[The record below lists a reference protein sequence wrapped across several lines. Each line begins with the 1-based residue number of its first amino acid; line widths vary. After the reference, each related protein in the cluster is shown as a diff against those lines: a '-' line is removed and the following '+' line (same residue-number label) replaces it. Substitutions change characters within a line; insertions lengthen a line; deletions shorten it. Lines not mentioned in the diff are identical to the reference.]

1 MDTHPKH
8 LPADERRA
16 VTVES
21 VVALAGSQNPSE
33 ITTAAI
39 AKHMNLTQG
48 ALFRHFPNK
57 EAIWQAVMEWV
68 AERLLA
74 RIDRSAQGIESPLAA
89 MEAMFMSH
97 IEFVAEHPGVPRM
110 MFGELQRAE
119 STPAKRMVQTLI
131 QRYGE
136 RLHRLIEKGKAS
148 GELSPSLDNEA
159 AATLFIGTIQG
170 LVMQSLLAGDVG
182 RMHRDAPRVFAIYR
196 RGIRVRNEKL
206 PLQGRTLALLAVIIP
221 LLVLFIYVGL
231 RSGPLAPVAVTVASV
246 ESQAI
251 TPALFGIGT
260 VEARYTYKIGPTFAG
275 RVKRLEVHVGDQVK
289 AGQVLGEMEP
299 VDLDDRVRSQES
311 VFKRA
316 EAALREAE
324 ARQAYAQT
332 QARRYEQL
340 FAVRST
346 SEEIVTTKR
355 QELQIADAALSAAR
369 EDIARARS
377 DREALVAQRSN
388 LRLIAPVDGVVAV
401 RDADPGTTIVAGQAV
416 VEVIDP
422 KSLWINVRFD
432 QISASGLAGGC
443 RLISSC
449 VRVVARP

>member
-1 MDTHPKH
+1 MK
-8 LPADERRA
+8 
-16 VTVES
+16 
-21 VVALAGSQNPSE
+21 
-33 ITTAAI
+33 
-39 AKHMNLTQG
+39 
-48 ALFRHFPNK
+48 
-57 EAIWQAVMEWV
+57 
-68 AERLLA
+68 
-74 RIDRSAQGIESPLAA
+74 
-89 MEAMFMSH
+89 
-97 IEFVAEHPGVPRM
+97 
-110 MFGELQRAE
+110 
-119 STPAKRMVQTLI
+119 
-131 QRYGE
+131 
-136 RLHRLIEKGKAS
+136 
-148 GELSPSLDNEA
+148 
-159 AATLFIGTIQG
+159 
-170 LVMQSLLAGDVG
+170 
-182 RMHRDAPRVFAIYR
+182 
-196 RGIRVRNEKL
+196 KL

-246 ESQAI
+246 ESRAI

-340 FAVRST
+340 LAVRFI
-346 SEEIVTTKR
+346 SEEIVTTKQ

-422 KSLWINVRFD
+422 KSLWINARFD
-432 QISASGLAGGC
+432 QISASGLAG
-443 RLISSC
+443 RLPARIVLRSRGGQTLKGRVLRVEPKADAVTEETLAKVTFDNKPEPLPPVGELAEVTVDLPALPAAPLIPNAAVQREGDKVGVWQMVDGDLHFSPVKLGASDLNGYVQ
-449 VRVVARP
+449 VREGLKNGDQVVTYSEKALTARSRIHVVEHIPGVSR

>member
-1 MDTHPKH
+1 MK
-8 LPADERRA
+8 
-16 VTVES
+16 
-21 VVALAGSQNPSE
+21 
-33 ITTAAI
+33 
-39 AKHMNLTQG
+39 
-48 ALFRHFPNK
+48 
-57 EAIWQAVMEWV
+57 
-68 AERLLA
+68 
-74 RIDRSAQGIESPLAA
+74 
-89 MEAMFMSH
+89 
-97 IEFVAEHPGVPRM
+97 
-110 MFGELQRAE
+110 
-119 STPAKRMVQTLI
+119 
-131 QRYGE
+131 
-136 RLHRLIEKGKAS
+136 
-148 GELSPSLDNEA
+148 
-159 AATLFIGTIQG
+159 
-170 LVMQSLLAGDVG
+170 
-182 RMHRDAPRVFAIYR
+182 
-196 RGIRVRNEKL
+196 KL

-246 ESQAI
+246 ESRAI

-311 VFKRA
+311 AFKRA

-369 EDIARARS
+369 EDIVRARS
-377 DREALVAQRSN
+377 DREGLVAQRSN

-422 KSLWINVRFD
+422 KSLWINARFD
-432 QISASGLAGGC
+432 QISASGLAGGLPT
-443 RLISSC
+443 LIVLRSRGGQTLKGRVLRVEPKADAVTEETLAKVTFDTKPEPLPPVGELAEVTVDLPALPAAPLIPNAA
-449 VRVVARP
+449 VRRDGDKVGVWQIVDGDLRFSPVKLGASDLNGYVQVREGLNNGDQVVTYSEKALTARSRVHVVDLIPGVSK